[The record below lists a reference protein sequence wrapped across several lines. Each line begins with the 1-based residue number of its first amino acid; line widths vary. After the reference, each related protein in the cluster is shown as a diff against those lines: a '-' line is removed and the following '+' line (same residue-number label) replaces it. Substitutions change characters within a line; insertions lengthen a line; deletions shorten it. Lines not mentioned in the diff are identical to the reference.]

1 MADDNTT
8 TADESKDST
17 SNADGKQADDSKT
30 GADTQAAKTTEA
42 NDNKL
47 DKSGDDKLYT
57 EAEAKKRA
65 EDLVSKTVMRKL
77 RAELIKRG
85 IDPDAKEGDSSTKPT
100 VEQLSKRAEDAEQR
114 LRVFEARDQLE
125 TFISDKRNN
134 VQVRNVRGLF
144 KYIKDDLE
152 FDDEG
157 NVTNF
162 REVLAQAKNE
172 ASELFGQTVRSIDAG
187 AGARQ
192 NGAADMNSLIRHAA
206 GR

>member
-42 NDNKL
+42 KQDKTTDDPGESDKKFTQADL
-47 DKSGDDKLYT
+47 DSYLS
-57 EAEAKKRA
+57 KR
-65 EDLVSKTVMRKL
+65 LGKKL

-85 IDPDAKEGDSSTKPT
+85 IDPDAKEGDSGTKPT
-100 VEQLSKRAEDAEQR
+100 VDQLSKRAEDAEQR

-172 ASELFGQTVRSIDAG
+172 ASELFGQPVRSIDAG

>member
-1 MADDNTT
+1 MADENTT

-42 NDNKL
+42 HDNKL

-144 KYIKDDLE
+144 KYIKDGLE

-172 ASELFGQTVRSIDAG
+172 RAKRLPRTQLVKKHRCF
-187 AGARQ
+187 
-192 NGAADMNSLIRHAA
+192 
-206 GR
+206 